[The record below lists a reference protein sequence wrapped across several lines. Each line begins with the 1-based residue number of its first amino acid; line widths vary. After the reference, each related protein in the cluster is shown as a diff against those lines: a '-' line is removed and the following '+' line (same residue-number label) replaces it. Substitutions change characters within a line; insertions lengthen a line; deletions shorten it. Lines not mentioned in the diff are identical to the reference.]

1 MQRIGT
7 LLAIALLSSSI
18 VACGGSS
25 QADDEQ
31 PTEQTETVE
40 DTESSDDD
48 DTTDDEA
55 ATEEE
60 VLPQTADPNAPA
72 DVAAPP
78 AGAQTTDSGL
88 AYTILTEGTG
98 DETPNQ
104 TSVVR
109 VHYTGWT
116 TDGVKFDS
124 SVDRGEPAEF
134 PLDKVIPGWTEGVS
148 LMKVG
153 EKRRL
158 WIPVELAYNNR
169 PDRPKGMLVFDV
181 ELLAIVTK

>member
-1 MQRIGT
+1 MKRIC
-7 LLAIALLSSSI
+7 LIVAALVSLSA
-18 VACGGSS
+18 ACGGPQEPTDDIPKEETVGEESGES
-25 QADDEQ
+25 TEQADETDE
-31 PTEQTETVE
+31 TAET
-40 DTESSDDD
+40 
-48 DTTDDEA
+48 
-55 ATEEE
+55 TEEDMPA
-60 VLPQTADPNAPA
+60 VADPNAPA

-78 AGAQTTDSGL
+78 ADAETTESGL
-88 AYTILTEGTG
+88 AYKILTPGTG
-98 DETPNQ
+98 DETPTT
-104 TSVVR
+104 TSMVR

-169 PDRPKGMLVFDV
+169 PDRPMGMLVFDV
-181 ELLAIVTK
+181 ELLAIVK